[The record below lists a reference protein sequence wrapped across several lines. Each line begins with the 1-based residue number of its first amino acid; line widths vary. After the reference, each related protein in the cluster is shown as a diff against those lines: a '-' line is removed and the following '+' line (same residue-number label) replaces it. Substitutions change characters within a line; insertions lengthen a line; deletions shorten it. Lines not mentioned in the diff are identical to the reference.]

1 MSQEDKDITL
11 YYKFE
16 ADAHRHEALN
26 EVVEELKSAI
36 GKYAEAVTRLSS
48 VRMDKL
54 DKESIAASDR
64 HRRLIHNSLIDT
76 INRLSRTYKKLGLDN
91 SWLSGIIG
99 LSREEIGDWAL
110 TVARKELNH
119 E

>member
-1 MSQEDKDITL
+1 MSQEDKDLKL
-11 YYKFE
+11 YYQFE
-16 ADAHRHEALN
+16 ADAHKHEVLN
-26 EVVEELKSAI
+26 EVVEELRAAI
-36 GKYAEAVTRLSS
+36 GKYAEAVARLSS
-48 VRMDKL
+48 VRMGKL

-76 INRLSRTYKKLGLDN
+76 INRLSRTYKKLDLDN

-110 TVARKELNH
+110 TVARRELNH